1 MEESSS
7 QTKQIQ
13 VKFVTTNEKWS
24 VPDTT
29 VTVPTSVSPDG
40 LTSLVKGLLT
50 EADTD
55 FDVEEVGFD
64 FIVFD
69 QLIRTTLGDVIQAKE
84 DVSASE
90 AVVEVTYVER
100 LRPPEPSKSVNHDDW
115 VAGVA
120 CCGDYVLSACY
131 DNTVSIWNKV
141 TGAKLLTSPGHAG
154 PARAVAWVSLD
165 QETGVFASTSHDQ
178 TVLLHQ
184 WNIKD
189 NSIDCVNACKGHER
203 SVDCVTVD
211 PTQTLLASG
220 SFDNNLKIWG
230 ASLQTRSEA
239 ASGDDQDG
247 GESKRSKG
255 GGQAV
260 TRTPVMTLA
269 GHKEGIS
276 GVCWTED
283 KSTLVSSSWDHTIR
297 IWDTEI
303 GGMKSELVGNKSF
316 FDVAY
321 SPKAKL
327 LITASAER
335 SIRLYDP
342 NSKDGLVVK
351 SAYSSHQGWVTCV
364 DWCTGSDTHFVSG
377 SHDAL
382 LKMWDVRST
391 RTPLFDLS
399 GHSDRILCCD
409 WSNKDTVVSGGADND
424 MKIFKVNMQ
433 QGNVAAT
440 EK

>member
-1 MEESSS
+1 MAEQ
-7 QTKQIQ
+7 QTQQVQ
-13 VKFVTTNEKWS
+13 VKLRTPDEKWS

-29 VTVPTSVSPDG
+29 LAVPFTVSPDG
-40 LTSLVKGLLT
+40 LTALVKGLLA
-50 EADTD
+50 EDGGDAEQAD
-55 FDVEEVGFD
+55 VAFD
-64 FIVFD
+64 FIVCD
-69 QLIRTTLGDVIQAKE
+69 ELVRTTLGDALSQE
-84 DVSASE
+84 VSAAE

-100 LRPPEPSKSVNHDDW
+100 LRPPEPSQSVNHDDW

-120 CCGDYVLSACY
+120 CRGDYVLSACY
-131 DNTVSIWNKV
+131 DNTVTVWRKS
-141 TGAKLLTSPGHAG
+141 TGARLLTLPGHAG

-165 QETGVFASTSHDQ
+165 QDTGVFASTSHDQ
-178 TVLLHQ
+178 TVLLHK
-184 WNIKD
+184 WNIQE

-203 SVDCVTVD
+203 SVDCVAVD
-211 PTQTLLASG
+211 PSGTLLASG
-220 SFDNNLKIWG
+220 SFDNNLKVWG
-230 ASLQTRSEA
+230 ASLQEREDA
-239 ASGDDQDG
+239 ADEG
-247 GESKRSKG
+247 GESKRAKG
-255 GGQAV
+255 GQQAV

-283 KSTLVSSSWDHTIR
+283 KAEIVTASWDHTLR
-297 IWDTEI
+297 VWDTEM

-335 SIRLYDP
+335 AIRLYDP
-342 NSKDGLVVK
+342 NSKDGLLVK
-351 SAYSSHQGWVTCV
+351 SAYASHQGWVTCV
-364 DWCTGSDTHFVSG
+364 DWCEDSDTHFVSG
-377 SHDAL
+377 SHDNV

-409 WSNKDTVVSGGADND
+409 WSQKDTVVSGGADND
-424 MKIFKVNMQ
+424 MKIFKANMLQ
-433 QGNVAAT
+433 T
-440 EK
+440 SK